1 MTGYASLPDLISA
14 LGGQVIRNTARWVFN
29 AAGVLVPVAPNQI
42 AADHDR
48 LTGVSRGWPFEPAR
62 TNRIQNAST
71 AGAALGLV
79 GAGGALPT
87 NWVLSGSTGATAT
100 VIEIGVENG
109 IPFILFDWS
118 FVNGTGSSLFPRV
131 RFNGT
136 GALSYTAGNVHSGS
150 VWIEVVSANQPVSLM
165 VEYQTNGGFSSSQSM
180 GLPTASGGFVRR
192 SIENSLP
199 STGSPNGILLQIGP
213 TVPANSTFTARV
225 KIGLP
230 QLEVGAFASSPI
242 LTTGTALTRDA
253 DILVLPLGAWH
264 RLEEYLLFARLT
276 PIANVADGLL
286 MQIWD
291 GASFTSGGGIRL
303 RQGSTPTA
311 TAVDQRGAGGVDRGS
326 LVTGNAAA
334 GVLRRVAYRRSAAGA
349 ARLVTSSGAAVTGTG
364 VDASPAVSQ
373 LRIGGGQAAFHL
385 RGLRF
390 EPVIPTDAAMDALV
404 A

>member
-1 MTGYASLPDLISA
+1 MTGYANLPDLISA
-14 LGGQVIRNTARWVFN
+14 LGGQVIRNTTRWVFN
-29 AAGVLVPVAPNQI
+29 SAGVLVPVAPNQI
-42 AADHDR
+42 AFDHDPVTLAR
-48 LTGVSRGWPFEPAR
+48 RGIPFEPAR
-62 TNRIQNAST
+62 TN
-71 AGAALGLV
+71 
-79 GAGGALPT
+79 
-87 NWVLSGSTGATAT
+87 
-100 VIEIGVENG
+100 
-109 IPFILFDWS
+109 
-118 FVNGTGSSLFPRV
+118 
-131 RFNGT
+131 
-136 GALSYTAGNVHSGS
+136 
-150 VWIEVVSANQPVSLM
+150 
-165 VEYQTNGGFSSSQSM
+165 
-180 GLPTASGGFVRR
+180 FVRR
-192 SIENSLP
+192 SDPTSAVPGTPGTLP
-199 STGSPNGILLQIGP
+199 TGWNTTGGAGLSRQIVGVG
-213 TVPANSTFTARV
+213 TTL
-225 KIGLP
+225 GLP
-230 QLEVGAFASSPI
+230 WVDVRLFGTTENNSGIQIAFEANTQISASVGATWTASFFAAIAGGSLANINNVNAQINERNTDGSAGASTTTSLLGGLDATMRRFSTSRQITNGPHAVPRLTFGYDAGAAIDVTVRLALPQFTPGAFVTSPI
-242 LTTGTALTRDA
+242 VTTGTALTRDA

-291 GASFTSGGGIRL
+291 GASFTTGGGIRL

-311 TAVDQRGAGGVDRGS
+311 TAVDQRGAGGVDRGT

-334 GVLRRVAYRRSAAGA
+334 GVLRRIAYRRSAAGA